1 MGGPCIL
8 SLNGLLILYLAL
20 AGVRDP
26 GRSAYDVWNSASEA
40 AIRAQRW
47 PVLVASARQGAMLSA
62 GSPGQV
68 AYFHSLACLGEFK
81 LHRYDDALRAGI
93 AARAAALEGRKWRM
107 LARAENC
114 LMRVYRIIGNLE
126 LSYEAGLA
134 MLAAL
139 DREPGSRTIEYR
151 AFFAY
156 VIAGMGRRQ
165 EAIGQLQKVIRESDD
180 LPLPPRAD
188 FHFVRALES
197 AKADALEQIGLI
209 LLRSGDLPGSEDYL
223 LHAFRIRRLSDPGKL
238 TWSYN
243 SLGELRMA
251 QGRPA
256 EAASLWTKSM
266 ADSRAGLQAW
276 FPLYFRARANL
287 ALGNPTAA
295 LQDMLAALGSVREL
309 RLHLPFGDEIQVE
322 SEVSLQGI
330 FSLAVETAAQLDRP
344 DLALAF
350 ALESRAHSL
359 RTRAAAGSDWRR
371 RLPPQYW
378 ATLASLRSRQSY
390 LESSQSLSLRRELAE
405 MESAAGLSVAPLD
418 RSGSHWQEIARSMHP
433 DDRFTLFYLSDH
445 NSMRWTIENKK
456 LRLDKIPPKAA
467 VAAAADAFAQ
477 SVRQNHPRHR
487 ELGIALFQAIFAGY
501 TALPSG
507 AVWTILPDEQLF
519 QVPLAAV
526 TSPHTGR
533 YLVEENSLRLAAGVS
548 PAPAGGVP
556 SGGLFAAFAD
566 PIGNRADNRW
576 NAGRRWWSRIGSAR
590 LADPGLPRLSGSLAE
605 VERCS
610 RVWRKGD
617 FRIRTGRELLHDG
630 ILPTRAAVLHFATH
644 MIQPGS
650 SSSASPV
657 IFLGL
662 SDSGNPVS
670 LTETEIESLQANPNL
685 VTLSGC
691 GSGTGRL
698 APGAGLLG
706 LTRAWL
712 MAGAKGVLASLWAVP
727 DGSGAL
733 FEAFYQFLQQSESI
747 DSRSAA
753 IALSRA
759 QSAAIGTSRVSVWS
773 AYFVIGISMGE

>member
-20 AGVRDP
+20 VGVRDP
-26 GRSAYDVWNSASEA
+26 GRSVYDTWNSASEA

-47 PVLVASARQGAMLSA
+47 PLLVARARQGAILSA

-165 EAIGQLQKVIRESDD
+165 EAIDQLRMVIRESDD

-209 LLRSGDLPGSEDYL
+209 LLRSGDLSGSEDYL

-276 FPLYFRARANL
+276 YPLYFRARANL
-287 ALGNPTAA
+287 ALGSPTAA
-295 LQDMLAALGSVREL
+295 LQDMLAALDSVRDL

-330 FSLAVETAAQLDRP
+330 FSLAVETAAQLGRA

-371 RLPPQYW
+371 RLPPRYW
-378 ATLASLRSRQSY
+378 ITLAALRSLQSHP
-390 LESSQSLSLRRELAE
+390 ESNQSLSLRRELAE
-405 MESAAGLSVAPLD
+405 MESAAGLFVASLD
-418 RSGSHWQEIARSMHP
+418 RSGTHWQEIARSMHP
-433 DDRFTLFYLSDH
+433 NDRFTLFYLSDH
-445 NSMRWTIENKK
+445 HSIRWTIENQK

-467 VAAAADAFAQ
+467 IAAAADAFLQ

-501 TALPSG
+501 TALPAG

-548 PAPAGGVP
+548 PAPAGNVP

-566 PIGNRADNRW
+566 PIGNRADSRW
-576 NAGRRWWSRIGSAR
+576 NAGMRWWSRIGSTS

-617 FRIRTGRELLHDG
+617 FQIRTGRELLHDG

-650 SSSASPV
+650 SPSASPV

-670 LTETEIESLQANPNL
+670 LSETEIESLQANPNL

-712 MAGAKGVLASLWAVP
+712 MAGAKGVLASLWDVP
-727 DGSGAL
+727 DGSGTL
-733 FEAFYQFLQQSESI
+733 FEAFYSSLQQYESI

-753 IALSRA
+753 ISLSRA
-759 QSAAIGTSRVSVWS
+759 QSAAIGTSRISVWS
-773 AYFVIGISMGE
+773 AYFVIGLSM

>member
-8 SLNGLLILYLAL
+8 SLNALLILYLAL
-20 AGVRDP
+20 AGVREP
-26 GRSAYDVWNSASEA
+26 GRSVYDTWNRLSET

-47 PVLVASARQGAMLSA
+47 PFLVASARQGALLST

-68 AYFHSLACLGEFK
+68 AYFHSLACLGDFK
-81 LHRYDDALRAGI
+81 LHRYDAALRAGI

-114 LMRVYRIIGNLE
+114 LMRVYRIVGNVE
-126 LSYEAGLA
+126 LSYEAGRA

-139 DREPGSRTIEYR
+139 DRDPGSRTIEYR
-151 AFFAY
+151 SFFAH

-165 EAIGQLQKVIRESDD
+165 EAIDQLRMVIRESDD

-188 FHFVRALES
+188 VHFVRALES

-209 LLRSGDLPGSEDYL
+209 LLRSGDLTGAEDYL
-223 LHAFRIRRLSDPGKL
+223 LHAFRIRKLFDPGKL

-256 EAASLWTKSM
+256 DAAGFWTKSM
-266 ADSRAGLQAW
+266 ADSRAGLEAW

-295 LQDMLAALGSVREL
+295 LHDMLAALGSVRDL

-322 SEVSLQGI
+322 SEGSLQGI
-330 FSLAVETAAQLDRP
+330 FSLAVETAAQLGRP

-371 RLPPQYW
+371 RLPPRYW
-378 ATLASLRSRQSY
+378 TTLASLRSLQSY
-390 LESSQSLSLRRELAE
+390 LQSTQSLSLRRDLAE
-405 MESAAGLSVAPLD
+405 MESAAGLAGAGLD
-418 RSGSHWQEIARSMHP
+418 RSGTQWQEIARSMRP
-433 DDRFTLFYLSDH
+433 DDRFTFFYLSDH
-445 NSMRWTIENKK
+445 GSIRWTIENQK
-456 LRLDKIPPKAA
+456 LRLDQIPPRAA
-467 VAAAADAFAQ
+467 ITAAAEAFAE
-477 SVRQNHPRHR
+477 SVRQNQPRHR
-487 ELGIALFQAIFAGY
+487 ELGTALFQAIFAGY
-501 TALPSG
+501 TPLPAG

-519 QVPLAAV
+519 QVPLAAI

-533 YLVEENSLRLAAGVS
+533 YLVEESSLRLAAGIS
-548 PAPAGGVP
+548 PTPAGDVP

-576 NAGRRWWSRIGSAR
+576 NAGMRWWSRISSADP
-590 LADPGLPRLSGSLAE
+590 ADPGLPRLSGSLAE

-610 RVWRKGD
+610 RVWGKGD
-617 FRIRTGRELLHDG
+617 SRILTGRDLLRDS

-650 SSSASPV
+650 SPSASPV

-670 LTETEIESLQANPNL
+670 LTETEIASLQANPSL

-698 APGAGLLG
+698 APGTGLLG

-727 DGSGAL
+727 DGSGTL
-733 FEAFYQFLQQSESI
+733 FEDFYRSLQQSESI

-759 QSAAIGTSRVSVWS
+759 QTAAIGRSRISVWS
-773 AYFVIGISMGE
+773 AYFVIGLSIGE